1 MANGMK
7 NAKSPSDGNIKNK
20 GLILLLASIL
30 AYVLVTSLHSSFLI
44 KHNISIKSQLGSTE
58 RQSEANIAALYRFY
72 TESIESEVAWDNKN
86 MGCSDLNVLAPYL
99 RIVMDRY
106 NYKRRQLI
114 FDVGANKGQDAS
126 MVLGVFQQVIGM
138 CQSHGNSF
146 KVVSIEPSPKVFCQL
161 EELAQRR
168 GWIPSESMRL
178 NIALS
183 DKSGVLEFSD
193 PGLEGGTLQG
203 SVLMDLPDFS
213 AEDLDRVISCRIN
226 DFKSYSVDEERTIN
240 VTTYTMDQLV
250 KSLESPSLH
259 EIHPDDHILILK
271 IDTEGHDLYVIK
283 GSNNLLANKRIS
295 FVLFEV
301 WTNPNLKAIVEFM
314 DRYDYLCFIIFPTM
328 LVPVHAV
335 DWWYQHLNNFTGG
348 WWGNGF
354 CGIRSSPSL
363 SMLYKAFHA
372 DNNFLMGAHDLVM
385 ERSTPLT

>member
-30 AYVLVTSLHSSFLI
+30 AHVLVTSLYYSFLTQR
-44 KHNISIKSQLGSTE
+44 ISIKSQIFSSE
-58 RQSEANIAALYRFY
+58 RQNESNIAALNRFY
-72 TESIESEVAWDNKN
+72 TESIESEVAWDKKN

-250 KSLESPSLH
+250 KSLESPSLY
-259 EIHPDDHILILK
+259 EIIHPDDHILILK

-335 DWWYQHLNNFTGG
+335 SWWYPHLDNFTED

-354 CGIRSSPSL
+354 CGIRNSPSL
-363 SMLYKAFHA
+363 SLLYKAFHA
-372 DNNFLMGAHDLVM
+372 DNDFLMGAHDLVM
-385 ERSTPLT
+385 ERSATLT

>member
-44 KHNISIKSQLGSTE
+44 KHISIKSQLGSTE

-314 DRYDYLCFIIFPTM
+314 DRMTISASSSFQPCWYLCTQLI
-328 LVPVHAV
+328 
-335 DWWYQHLNNFTGG
+335 GG
-348 WWGNGF
+348 TN
-354 CGIRSSPSL
+354 
-363 SMLYKAFHA
+363 
-372 DNNFLMGAHDLVM
+372 
-385 ERSTPLT
+385 T

>member
-1 MANGMK
+1 
-7 NAKSPSDGNIKNK
+7 
-20 GLILLLASIL
+20 
-30 AYVLVTSLHSSFLI
+30 
-44 KHNISIKSQLGSTE
+44 
-58 RQSEANIAALYRFY
+58 
-72 TESIESEVAWDNKN
+72 
-86 MGCSDLNVLAPYL
+86 
-99 RIVMDRY
+99 MDRY

-250 KSLESPSLH
+250 KSLESPSLY
-259 EIHPDDHILILK
+259 EIIHTDDHILILK

-283 GSNNLLANKRIS
+283 GSNHLLANKRIS

-301 WTNPNLKAIVEFM
+301 WDNLKLKAIVEFM
-314 DRYDYLCFIIFPTM
+314 DQHDYICFIIFPIM
-328 LVPVHAV
+328 LVPVHSV
-335 DWWYQHLNNFTGG
+335 DWWYPHLDNFTGG

-354 CGIRSSPSL
+354 CGIRNSPSL
-363 SMLYKAFHA
+363 SLLYKAFHA
-372 DNNFLMGAHDLVM
+372 DNDFLMGAHDLVM
-385 ERSTPLT
+385 ERSNFLTYSAG

>member
-1 MANGMK
+1 MK
-7 NAKSPSDGNIKNK
+7 YAKSPFVGIIKNK

-30 AYVLVTSLHSSFLI
+30 AHVLVTSLYYSFLTQR
-44 KHNISIKSQLGSTE
+44 ISIKSQIFSSE
-58 RQSEANIAALYRFY
+58 RQNESNIAALNRFY
-72 TESIESEVAWDNKN
+72 TESIESEVAWDKKN
-86 MGCSDLNVLAPYL
+86 MGCSDLNVLAPYV

-114 FDVGANKGQDAS
+114 FDVGANKGQDSS

-161 EELAQRR
+161 EELAQRK
-168 GWIPSESMRL
+168 GWLPSESLRL

-183 DKSGVLEFSD
+183 DKSGVVQFSD
-193 PGLEGGTLQG
+193 PGREGGALQG
-203 SVLMDLPDFS
+203 SVLTDLPDFS
-213 AEDLDRVISCRIN
+213 AEDLDRVMSCRIN
-226 DFKSYSVDEERTIN
+226 DSKSYSVDEERTIN

-250 KSLESPSLH
+250 KSLESPSLY
-259 EIHPDDHILILK
+259 EIIHPDDHILILK

-283 GSNNLLANKRIS
+283 GSNHLLANKRIS

-314 DRYDYLCFIIFPTM
+314 DQHDYLCFIIFPAM

-335 DWWYQHLNNFTGG
+335 SWWYPHLDNFTED

-354 CGIRSSPSL
+354 CGIRNSPSL
-363 SMLYKAFHA
+363 SLLYKAFHA
-372 DNNFLMGAHDLVM
+372 DNDFLMGAHDLVM
-385 ERSTPLT
+385 ERSAMVL

>member
-44 KHNISIKSQLGSTE
+44 KHISIKSQLGSTE
-58 RQSEANIAALYRFY
+58 RQSEAIIAALYRFY

-301 WTNPNLKAIVEFM
+301 WSNPNLKAIVEFM

>member
-44 KHNISIKSQLGSTE
+44 KHISIKSQLGSTE
-58 RQSEANIAALYRFY
+58 RQSEAIIAALYRFY
-72 TESIESEVAWDNKN
+72 TESVESEVAWDNKN